1 MQKLTVCLAYSVTV
15 LVGCS
20 STHNVQRDAAAEW
33 IPEASER
40 LVGSEVTVSDRTGR
54 VLEGKVLSLGV
65 RQIRLSNGPRDTS
78 VCLPIDSVLSINSG
92 SNAGSVI
99 WGIVIGFAT
108 GGLVGAIIGAIA
120 APEQNSSSGMFFPH
134 GLGNLHAAGGMFIGV
149 PVGGVLGGVI
159 VGMNTKTHDYVI
171 VESAETP
178 QRVSTR
184 P

>member
-1 MQKLTVCLAYSVTV
+1 MQKLTLFLAFSITA

-54 VLEGKVLSLGV
+54 VLEGKVVSLDE
-65 RQIRLSNGPRDTS
+65 RQIRLSNGSRDTS

-99 WGIVIGFAT
+99 WGTVIGFAT
-108 GGLVGAIIGAIA
+108 GGLVGAMIGAIV
-120 APEQNSSSGMFFPH
+120 APEQRSSSGMFPH
-134 GLGNLHAAGGMFIGV
+134 GFGNLHAAVGLFIGA

-159 VGMNTKTHDYVI
+159 VGVNTKTHDYVI

-178 QRVSTR
+178 QRVTTW